1 MAYICRPVIFFHTK
15 HIALRNSS
23 LLWKLEGDA
32 LPGPSYLFGTMHVRD
47 RRAFQQLATVYEKIG
62 ECGGFAAEF
71 HLESTD
77 HDFDAGAMQLP
88 AGQRLSSFYTPKKY
102 KKYRSILLKST
113 GLDIAQFDHA
123 LPFVVLNLATEQL
136 LQQDMPEPLD
146 QHLWSFAKAAGK
158 TLHGIETFREQMEV
172 LRKISLEEQLNMLG
186 GMCKNISRFRHYLL
200 RLTELYEANE
210 VQQLYK
216 LVKRNTKGMR
226 QLMLYR
232 RNEVMAERISGLVRE
247 QRMFVAIGA
256 AHLSGGKGVLRLL
269 KHAGFK
275 LTPIRMANPTNLLP
289 G

>member
-1 MAYICRPVIFFHTK
+1 M
-15 HIALRNSS
+15 
-23 LLWKLEGDA
+23 
-32 LPGPSYLFGTMHVRD
+32 LPGSSYLFGTMHVRD
-47 RRAFQQLATVYEKIG
+47 KRAFQQVAAVYEKIG
-62 ECGGFAAEF
+62 ECEGFAAEF

-77 HDFDAGAMQLP
+77 HDFEAGAMQLP
-88 AGQRLSSFYTPKKY
+88 AGQRISSFYSPKKY

-113 GLDIAQFDHA
+113 GLDIAQFDYA
-123 LPFVVLNLATEQL
+123 LPFVVLNLATEHL
-136 LQQDMPEPLD
+136 LHQDMPEPLD
-146 QHLWSFAKAAGK
+146 QHLWSFAKTAGK
-158 TLHGIETFREQMEV
+158 SLHGIETFREQMEV

-186 GMCKNISRFRHYLL
+186 GMCKNIGRFRQYLL
-200 RLTELYEANE
+200 RLTDLYETSE

-232 RNEVMAERISGLVRE
+232 RNEVMAERIVELVRE
-247 QRMFVAIGA
+247 QRLFVAIGA